1 MKIIVLADDDIIEG
15 VPRSRG
21 EVVAVPDGYSGNTRR
36 TIAENVGER
45 NRQAVEA
52 KIEAVKERKDGD
64 RFKEALTKL
73 QAILQE
79 DYSQFWNALQQR
91 PNVQDAII
99 AEMRENPDILRKAL
113 ENPQWFVDEV
123 TKRFKPNG
131 KASHVK

>member
-21 EVVAVPDGYSGNTRR
+21 EVVAVDDNYSGNTRR
-36 TIAENVGER
+36 TIAEKVGER

-64 RFKEALTKL
+64 RFREALTKL
-73 QAILQE
+73 QSILQA
-79 DYSQFWNALQQR
+79 DYRQFWDALQQR

-123 TKRFKPNG
+123 TKRFKPGG
-131 KASHVK
+131 KVANVK